1 LETPPIDPPHDPEKA
16 LTFFKAKYEQ
26 LRAAHTEEADRLYT
40 PRGALRDRPTLQ
52 RSLARRNAALAE
64 YGAQVLLPHTATLLA
79 QARTRLDDLPTA
91 RHHTGWR
98 LVLDDLDYAAD
109 RVQNLLSLPESE
121 VSAEQ
126 RDRALWPYLETW
138 GDRSMLL
145 WELIHHPAPQPLPQ
159 LPSEQ
164 EQQLTEWARGARMR
178 GHLFPYMS
186 WYEASGTQI
195 TLTYQEDPEDI
206 PTCLALAGDIDS
218 PHMRVI
224 GAYEDDDQALAALPR
239 PISPG
244 ILRRG
249 RPEIARSLPP
259 PEAELR
265 NLILDVTN
273 AQHSSELAEAIH
285 MATAHDPAPSAAAE
299 FSQFLATCGEW
310 ADALDTREGA
320 QAAERIRLLTDQ
332 FTHVVRE
339 LRDLGEDLE
348 GSLGMLPPH
357 RTPLP
362 RHLPSPKPAL
372 STRLP
377 GTHSVLPPAAAAR
390 RR

>member
-1 LETPPIDPPHDPEKA
+1 M
-16 LTFFKAKYEQ
+16 TFFQAKYEQ
-26 LRAAHTEEADRLYT
+26 LRAAHAEEADRLYT
-40 PRGALRDRPTLQ
+40 SRGALHDRDALQ

-79 QARTRLDDLPTA
+79 QARTRLYDLPTA

-98 LVLDDLDYAAD
+98 LVLEDLDYAAD
-109 RVQNLLSLPESE
+109 QVQKLLSVAGHGE
-121 VSAEQ
+121 SAEQ
-126 RDRALWPYLETW
+126 RARALWPYLETW

-145 WELIHHPAPQPLPQ
+145 RELIHQPAPQPLPQ
-159 LPSEQ
+159 LPPEQ
-164 EQQLTEWARGARMR
+164 EHQLTEWARAARTR
-178 GHLFPYMS
+178 GYLSPYRS
-186 WYEASGTQI
+186 WFEASGTQI

-224 GAYEDDDQALAALPR
+224 GAYENDDQALTDLPP

-244 ILRRG
+244 TLRRG
-249 RPEIARSLPP
+249 RPEVLRSLAP
-259 PEAELR
+259 PEAGLR
-265 NLILDVTN
+265 NLILDVAN
-273 AQHSSELAEAIH
+273 AQHSSEFAEAIYT
-285 MATAHDPAPSAAAE
+285 ATARNPAPSAAAE

-310 ADALDTREGA
+310 ADALDTREGV
-320 QAAERIRLLTDQ
+320 QAAERIRLLSSQ
-332 FTHVVRE
+332 FAHVVHE
-339 LRDLGEDLE
+339 LLHLAEGLE
-348 GSLGMLPPH
+348 GSLAMLPPH

-372 STRLP
+372 STHLP
-377 GTHSVLPPAAAAR
+377 GTHAALSPATPAR